1 MDNMALDTTD
11 APLKMYSGSDLLI
24 FQNRFDDAHTKLD
37 SINELYP
44 EHSLE
49 DDVFYSKA
57 QIHMKKREYDE
68 AIGYY
73 EKIIEKFPEE
83 IRADNALFEMAQL
96 YELILENKAKAQE
109 LYEKLF
115 LEYSGSTFA
124 VESRK
129 RYRILRG
136 DEI

>member
-1 MDNMALDTTD
+1 
-11 APLKMYSGSDLLI
+11 
-24 FQNRFDDAHTKLD
+24 
-37 SINELYP
+37 
-44 EHSLE
+44 
-49 DDVFYSKA
+49 
-57 QIHMKKREYDE
+57 MKKREYNE
-68 AIGYY
+68 AIGFY
-73 EKIIEKFPEE
+73 EEIVEKYPEE
-83 IRADNALFEMAQL
+83 IRADNALFELAQL
-96 YELILENKAKAQE
+96 HELILEDKTKAQE